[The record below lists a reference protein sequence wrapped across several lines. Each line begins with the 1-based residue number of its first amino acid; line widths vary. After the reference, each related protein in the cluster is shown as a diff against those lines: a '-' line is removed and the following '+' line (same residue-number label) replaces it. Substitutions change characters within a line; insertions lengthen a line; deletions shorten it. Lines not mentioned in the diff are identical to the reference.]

1 MLQFGER
8 KLFDHISF
16 NVSDGDRIGLVGKN
30 GAGKSTLL
38 KCINGEIELESGTI
52 ATPNEFRIGYL
63 SQDID
68 FEKGK
73 TVREEA
79 REAFQELNYIES
91 RIGEITHE
99 LETRTDYESDAYTQ
113 LIEELTTLNEQLTL
127 FNAEQPDALIART
140 LVGLG
145 FKTEDLDRQ
154 TEEFSGGW
162 RMRVELAKLLLQP
175 NNLLLL
181 DEPTN
186 HLDLPSI
193 IWFENFLK
201 KFPGAVILVSHDR
214 RFMDRTCNRTIELAA
229 GKHYDFPVNYSQFEE
244 RMIDIREQQ
253 QATRNNQ
260 LKQIA
265 QTERFINR
273 FRAKNTKAKQVQSK
287 IKQLEKIDLVEVDE
301 RDMTQLN
308 IMIDHVPRSGKRVL
322 TMEQVSKNY
331 GELQVLD
338 KIDLVLD
345 RGEKIALIGRNGEG
359 KSTINKII
367 VGEIEHQGKVELGH
381 NVTVGY
387 FAQDFYEHMDDKQT
401 VLEYAEHQADPEYFT
416 KARDFLGAFGFSGE
430 DVDKKVSVLSGG
442 ERGRLGLCGMLMQPL
457 NLLVLDEPTNHLD
470 LISKDI
476 LRQALE
482 MYTGTMILVSHDR
495 DFLDGLVEKYYEVK
509 DTQVREYVGDL
520 DEYVRE
526 MDEELLQS
534 SKTSGAKASGTN
546 NDYHQRKEARRAV
559 RKLESAISKLED
571 RIEKLEAQ
579 KEELGANLYDPEV
592 FKTNEGQEMLKQM
605 EDVKQELETATSDWE
620 KKGIQLEKAEKDLEQ
635 FDQ

>member
-16 NVSDGDRIGLVGKN
+16 NVSEGDRIGLVGKN

-38 KCINGEIELESGTI
+38 RCINGDIELESGSI
-52 ATPNEFRIGYL
+52 AKPNEFRIGYL

-68 FEKGK
+68 FKRGK

-79 REAFQELNYIES
+79 REAFQELNTIEK
-91 RIGEITHE
+91 RIDQITHE
-99 LETRTDYESDAYTQ
+99 LETRTDYESDAYSQ

-127 FNAEQPDALIART
+127 FNAEQPDAMIART
-140 LVGLG
+140 LLGLG
-145 FKTEDLDRQ
+145 FKLEDLDRP

-214 RFMDRTCNRTIELAA
+214 RFMDRTCNRTIELSA

-253 QATRNNQ
+253 LATRNNQ

-301 RDMTQLN
+301 RDMTQLT

-322 TMEQVSKNY
+322 TMEGVSKNY
-331 GELQVLD
+331 DELQVLD
-338 KIDLVLD
+338 QIDLILD

-359 KSTINKII
+359 KSTLNKIV
-367 VGEIEHQGKVELGH
+367 VGEIEYVGKVELGH
-381 NVTVGY
+381 NVSVGY
-387 FAQDFYEHMDDKQT
+387 FAQDFYEHMDEKQT

-482 MYTGTMILVSHDR
+482 LYSGTMILVSHDR
-495 DFLDGLVEKYYEVK
+495 DFLDGLVDRYYEVK
-509 DTQVREYVGDL
+509 DTKVSEYVGDL
-520 DEYVRE
+520 DEYVRD
-526 MDEELLQS
+526 MDEALLQS
-534 SKTSGAKASGTN
+534 SRSTSTKSGTGN
-546 NDYHQRKEARRAV
+546 NDYHLRKEARRNV
-559 RKLESAISKLED
+559 RKLQSAVSRLED
-571 RIEKLEAQ
+571 KIEKLEAR
-579 KEELGANLYDPEV
+579 KEELSSKLYDPEV
-592 FKTNEGQEMLKQM
+592 FKTNDGQEMLKQM
-605 EDVKQELETATSDWE
+605 EVVKQDLEAATNEWE
-620 KKGIQLEKAEKDLEQ
+620 TRGIELEKAEQQLSQ
-635 FDQ
+635 LDQ